1 MVKED
6 ISRRFFS
13 DKNENWTTFGDF
25 MKQIDDA
32 RAKYE
37 NEPEKLKLLEEYND
51 LVMDIQKKYEAA

>member
-1 MVKED
+1 
-6 ISRRFFS
+6 
-13 DKNENWTTFGDF
+13 

-37 NEPEKLKLLEEYND
+37 NDPENLKLLEEYND